1 MALVTMAPLKAGQ
14 FDSALYAGMQWRL
27 VGSFR
32 GGRVSAVAG
41 VTGEPGVYYMATPGG
56 GVWKTTDAGEVWQPI
71 SDQVPVASIGALA
84 VAPSNGKIIYIGT
97 GDFGIASTAWGAVN
111 LGDGVWRSDDG
122 GGTWRHIGLPETA
135 HIGAILVDPNNP
147 DIALVAALGNA
158 YAPDPHRGVYLTR
171 DGGQT
176 WNKTLYKDDT
186 TGAMSLAYDAA
197 LPGVVYAALWHH
209 QSALPPAPADID
221 QAGGAIYKSTDGG
234 QTWQAL
240 SGPGLPTW
248 PMGRIGLAADN
259 GRVFAIIS
267 RAQGHIDHLQ
277 GAFLR
282 SDDGGASWRSI
293 AQDPRL
299 EPGGR
304 SGYFDNVWIDPQNRD
319 VVYVVHTSFYRSIDG
334 GETFEVLKG
343 SPGGDDYHNL
353 WINPK
358 SPCVPIGD
366 GKGCVSSEM
375 ILGADQGA
383 SVSLNAGQTWSSW
396 YNQPTGQ
403 MYHLSTDSQFP
414 VQYLRPPTGQRL
426 GRGEQ
431 PGSIRCYQ
439 LPGLAALD
447 GRLRIRVC

>member
-176 WNKTLYKDDT
+176 WNED
-186 TGAMSLAYDAA
+186 S
-197 LPGVVYAALWHH
+197 
-209 QSALPPAPADID
+209 
-221 QAGGAIYKSTDGG
+221 
-234 QTWQAL
+234 
-240 SGPGLPTW
+240 
-248 PMGRIGLAADN
+248 
-259 GRVFAIIS
+259 
-267 RAQGHIDHLQ
+267 LQ
-277 GAFLR
+277 G
-282 SDDGGASWRSI
+282 
-293 AQDPRL
+293 
-299 EPGGR
+299 
-304 SGYFDNVWIDPQNRD
+304 
-319 VVYVVHTSFYRSIDG
+319 
-334 GETFEVLKG
+334 
-343 SPGGDDYHNL
+343 
-353 WINPK
+353 
-358 SPCVPIGD
+358 
-366 GKGCVSSEM
+366 
-375 ILGADQGA
+375 
-383 SVSLNAGQTWSSW
+383 
-396 YNQPTGQ
+396 
-403 MYHLSTDSQFP
+403 
-414 VQYLRPPTGQRL
+414 
-426 GRGEQ
+426 
-431 PGSIRCYQ
+431 
-439 LPGLAALD
+439 
-447 GRLRIRVC
+447 